1 MLKEQT
7 LTLNKKLM
15 PTPSGNNKTNKN
27 HRNKNKNIRRLTSAE
42 QKKKY
47 AGSPPNP
54 AKSAYNIV
62 KTVVTNH
69 TALHKKSKG
78 VRDATRAMK
87 PGRKV

>member
-1 MLKEQT
+1 MS
-7 LTLNKKLM
+7 
-15 PTPSGNNKTNKN
+15 TPSGNNKTNKT
-27 HRNKNKNIRRLTSAE
+27 HRNKNKNLRRLTEAE
-42 QKKKY
+42 KKAR
-47 AGSPPNP
+47 AGSVPNP

-62 KTVVTNH
+62 KAVVTNH